1 MTAEQQLLITEDK
14 IITPLVQV
22 LEEVTPR
29 PTTEPFQP
37 KTVSPSIKDSLD
49 ILFPEQQY
57 EEKRIQKAREILG
70 KLTEEFTDSQL
81 RDVVAEIQ
89 FLADSWLD
97 DFERKTY
104 GGLTLKELLHE
115 RGGL

>member
-1 MTAEQQLLITEDK
+1 MAAEQQLLIAEEK

-22 LEEVTPR
+22 LEQA
-29 PTTEPFQP
+29 PTRSIEPYQP
-37 KTVSPSIKDSLD
+37 NKVSPSIRESLD

-57 EEKRIQKAREILG
+57 EEKRIQKTKEILG
-70 KLTEEFTDSQL
+70 KLCQEFTESQL
-81 RDVVAEIQ
+81 RDVVTEIQ

-97 DFERKTY
+97 DFERKTF

-115 RGGL
+115 KGSL